1 MYHFVAGKKETEE
14 EQYDDLHEILKYG
27 WLSFSPHEKS
37 LNPRQIEINTH
48 KDRKIKEMFNPC
60 MVCFSDIPK
69 ENLKIHISKYSKF
82 GMSFNKK
89 FLIEKGANPVF
100 YIEENS
106 TIYNNYISSLGKYE
120 LTNRVDYYQEF
131 SSKALHNIFHKHL
144 NNCKNKDEFQDTLES
159 WHFLVNVF
167 SHFKVWNNNL
177 DDNDPDNYYFERE
190 WRATNNINFQSSDIV
205 NIIIP
210 GKCIK
215 QFEIDFPELMDK
227 VIKVEDIEKGA

>member
-48 KDRKIKEMFNPC
+48 KDRKIKEMFNPYV
-60 MVCFSDIPK
+60 VCFADIPK
-69 ENLKIHISKYSKF
+69 TELQIHIDKCSRF
-82 GMSFNKK
+82 GIAFKK
-89 FLIEKGANPVF
+89 SFLIENGANPVF

-106 TIYNNYISSLGKYE
+106 IIYKNYISYLGKYE
-120 LTNRVDYYQEF
+120 LTNRVNYYQKF
-131 SSKALHNIFHKHL
+131 CGMALHNIFHKHL
-144 NNCKNKDEFQDTLES
+144 NNSKPDEFQDTLES

-177 DDNDPDNYYFERE
+177 DEHDPDNYYFERE
-190 WRATNNINFQSSDIV
+190 WRATNNINFQSSDVV

-210 GKCIK
+210 EKCIK
-215 QFEIDFPELMDK
+215 QFEIDFPELINK
-227 VIKVEDIEKGA
+227 VIKTEDIEKGA